1 MIRPAVLSGALLV
14 GASVLVA
21 SLAPSEE
28 RRGADGGVY
37 SEQDY
42 LLGVGQGEM
51 SKGVVV
57 CQRVSELAARADV
70 AKQIRVLVKEHAMDR
85 VRERTGHALE
95 QDIEIIREE
104 EVKELLYDVRIIERR
119 IDPVGGVCTSMAA
132 MPKSRILD
140 PDKKVT
146 P

>member
-1 MIRPAVLSGALLV
+1 MIRLSFFVLGAILAFAAPALSEQRQGV
-14 GASVLVA
+14 GAA
-21 SLAPSEE
+21 
-28 RRGADGGVY
+28 Y
-37 SEQDY
+37 SENDF
-42 LLGVGQGEM
+42 LIGTGQGDM

-104 EVKELLYDVRIIERR
+104 EVKELLHDVRIIERKL
-119 IDPVGGVCTSMAA
+119 DPVGGICTSVAV
-132 MPKSRILD
+132 MPKSRILV
-140 PDKKVT
+140 PDKRDT

>member
-1 MIRPAVLSGALLV
+1 MIRPVVLLG
-14 GASVLVA
+14 
-21 SLAPSEE
+21 SLALGAIVTVAPLASSEE
-28 RRGADGGVY
+28 RRGADGAAY
-37 SEQDY
+37 SEQNY
-42 LLGVGQGEM
+42 LIGTGQGEM

-85 VRERTGHALE
+85 VRERTGHAPE

-104 EVKELLYDVRIIERR
+104 EVRELLHDVRIIERR
-119 IDPVGGVCTSMAA
+119 MDPVSGICTSVAA
-132 MPKSRILD
+132 MPKSRILA
-140 PDKKVT
+140 PDKKET